1 MIFNLTGCRDGISAT
16 SFSFIS
22 VNQTNLLSPR
32 TIPLNLCLLIALAG
46 LTFFFH
52 LGSVGLLG
60 PDEPRYAQVAR
71 EMMDRGD
78 WITPTLLGRT
88 WFEKPALV
96 YWLMGISYRL
106 FGVSEWAVRFPSAC
120 LALCGVLWMY
130 WLGTRVQSQRFGFW
144 TAAVLA
150 SSCFY
155 FGFARGGT
163 FDLPLT
169 VCVSVT
175 LGAFLWWDLAPTRTD
190 HRWLWVFYFFL
201 GISLLAKGLIG
212 LVLPAG
218 IIGGYL
224 SLSSTSVRD
233 FFQRVNRTH
242 WLLGSGLMV
251 CSASIWYGPVIWQH
265 GNAFIQEFFIA
276 HHFQRYTSDKYHHTG
291 PVYFYLPVI
300 LGGLFPWT
308 LFAGHGFLEQV
319 TIIRNQWTAPVEA
332 RPSFSAFKVAC
343 FSLCW
348 ILFPL
353 LFFSFSG
360 SKLPGYILPI
370 WPAAAFMVGTS
381 IEKLRADACARTRQR
396 LMAGTSLLIILGA
409 GLVWVA
415 GQKVVPVPGQFIGV
429 VGVLGC
435 LGSSG
440 LILAFWPQSRIQ
452 SGFYGLLCGGM
463 ALLVIVIT
471 IQLFPALERRESLKS
486 LSMTARQAILPGE
499 LFTFYKCR
507 KYAPVFY
514 LPAQVHCCD
523 ADQEPNRYDHPDDV
537 STFLR
542 SRGSLLVLL
551 PASLE
556 PELRTDPRFEVQS
569 LGTEFTFSLI
579 RLRPTGLSPQN

>member
-1 MIFNLTGCRDGISAT
+1 MNPNPFPHPHRLARDV
-16 SFSFIS
+16 FF
-22 VNQTNLLSPR
+22 
-32 TIPLNLCLLIALAG
+32 LIAIAG
-46 LTFFFH
+46 LCFFFH
-52 LGSVGLLG
+52 LGNIGLLG

-96 YWLMGISYRL
+96 YWLMGISYRI
-106 FGVSEWAVRFPSAC
+106 FGISEWAVRLPSAS
-120 LALCGVLWMY
+120 LALGGVLWIY
-130 WLGTRVQSQRFGFW
+130 WLGIQIHSQRFGFW
-144 TAAVLA
+144 TAAALA

-169 VCVSVT
+169 VCVAIA

-224 SLSSTSVRD
+224 GLSSTSVRD

-242 WLLGSGLMV
+242 WLIGSAVMV
-251 CSASIWYGPVIWQH
+251 CAASVWYGPVIWQH
-265 GNAFIQEFFIA
+265 GYTFIQDFFIA

-308 LFAGHGFLEQV
+308 IFGVHGFLEQV
-319 TIIRNQWTAPVEA
+319 RLIRTYWTLPVEA
-332 RPSFSAFKVAC
+332 KPSPASFKVAC

-370 WPAAAFMVGTS
+370 WPAAALMVGTS
-381 IEKLRADACARTRQR
+381 IEKLRTDACARTRHR
-396 LMAGTSLLIILGA
+396 LMAGTSVLILLCA
-409 GLVWVA
+409 GGGWVA
-415 GQKVVPVPGQFIGV
+415 GQHVVTAPGQLIGV
-429 VGVLGC
+429 AGGLGC
-435 LGSSG
+435 LGGSA
-440 LILAFWPQSRIQ
+440 LILAFRSRSGAQ

-463 ALLVIVIT
+463 ALLVLIVT
-471 IQLFPALERRESLKS
+471 IQLFPTLERRESLKY
-486 LSMTARQAILPGE
+486 LSITARQAILPGE
-499 LFTFYKCR
+499 VFTFYKCR

-514 LPAQVHCCD
+514 LPAQVQCCD
-523 ADQEPNRYDHPDDV
+523 TDQEPNRYDHPDDLYA
-537 STFLR
+537 FLR

-551 PASLE
+551 PAALE
-556 PELRTDPRFEVQS
+556 PEVLTDPRFEVHR
-569 LGTEFTFSLI
+569 LGTEFTFSLV
-579 RLRPTGLSPQN
+579 RLRPAPLLHQD